1 MPEPPSQ
8 KLVDAYGDELLSLLQ
23 RHWDNEH
30 IDFVAPLKFLGAGE
44 ENLVY
49 EFVLDDPDNVTG
61 WGGTAIIARIPHA
74 GRGDNNHHLAR
85 VQYSLNEMGAP
96 APRAIYVGSFNDGTS
111 VIVMEKMRGLHLP
124 TMGCLTVIMLTF
136 LLMVFWWFDT
146 SPLWLV
152 FAIWVLVI
160 GTLSYPGIMMRR
172 IHRLDPAEFRQHYVD
187 AGGAPERLSVGT
199 YIDGL
204 RSWSVENG
212 LPELIPGVDWLEQHC
227 PQIDDKVVCH
237 GDCPP
242 FNILMSKTGAASLVD
257 WDSAVIAPREYD
269 IAWLQQIYRF
279 FPHAEPEM
287 SPLARLACIVGRGLL
302 LLALRPITMTYNI
315 GIRVD
320 RKRLRYFEALHMIC
334 WLNLLKRS
342 TTKEENLETN
352 ASVDSDDWARYTA
365 SQMKQ
370 SFFERTGVTL
380 VTNEPEPK
388 SS

>member
-1 MPEPPSQ
+1 
-8 KLVDAYGDELLSLLQ
+8 
-23 RHWDNEH
+23 
-30 IDFVAPLKFLGAGE
+30 
-44 ENLVY
+44 
-49 EFVLDDPDNVTG
+49 
-61 WGGTAIIARIPHA
+61 
-74 GRGDNNHHLAR
+74 
-85 VQYSLNEMGAP
+85 
-96 APRAIYVGSFNDGTS
+96 
-111 VIVMEKMRGLHLP
+111 
-124 TMGCLTVIMLTF
+124 
-136 LLMVFWWFDT
+136 MVFWWFDT

-160 GTLSYPGIMMRR
+160 VTLSYPGIMMRR

-187 AGGAPERLSVGT
+187 AGGGPERLSVGT

-204 RSWSVENG
+204 RSWSLENG

-237 GDCPP
+237 GDCHP

-302 LLALRPITMTYNI
+302 LLVLRPITMTYNI

-334 WLNLLKRS
+334 WLNLLKRN
-342 TTKEENLETN
+342 TTKEENLEAN